1 MIKAIKASLTFM
13 TPKERGKWFFLA
25 GLRALLS
32 LLDLAGIL
40 AIGFV
45 FTSTAIFLTSGSD
58 PNRIV
63 EFAGFQIPAVNAQT
77 LPWVSAAVL
86 FLFLAKA
93 LFSVF
98 LTKLAAF
105 FVATVEA
112 RSARTI
118 AELAFGGDLSD
129 ARKRSREE
137 MMFAIQ
143 GGSPAAFNVLLN
155 AVNSFVTEAMLFI
168 LICIGFIFVDP
179 WATLAAV
186 LYFGLIAFVMQYFLG
201 SLMTKAG
208 QITAE
213 SAVAANTAISD
224 LLSVF
229 RELLVLG
236 KREKYIDAIYKAREA
251 AAESTAKQFYLNGMP
266 RYIIEAALLVG
277 VTLFVL
283 AQALAGDIVNSAATI
298 SVFLSGGFRLTAAL
312 LPLQGALMTIN
323 SALPSARTA
332 HEILSL
338 VKGDEV
344 ARGPQTVSLVETQG
358 FPKSASLN
366 SPLGVEMF
374 NVSFS
379 YPDSDQPAL
388 KNASIKIEPGTQL
401 ALMGPSGAGKSTIA
415 DLLCGVLSPTAG
427 TIVRTYLAP
436 GSLGFAGPLGVSYVP
451 QRPGLVSGTIL
462 DNVALGEDMDKV
474 NRGQA
479 LEALKLANLAEM
491 MAELPAGLDTPLGK
505 LQDGLSGGQMQRL
518 GLARAL
524 YTKPGLLVMDEA
536 TSALD
541 AESEAE
547 IQKALDSMRG
557 KVTVVLIAHRLNTIQ
572 HADKVILMEAGQV
585 KDSGTFKEL
594 IARNPSVDRIV
605 DLMAVKKDY

>member
-1 MIKAIKASLTFM
+1 M
-13 TPKERGKWFFLA
+13 TPRERSKWYFLTS
-25 GLRALLS
+25 LRALLS

-45 FTSTAIFLTSGSD
+45 VTSTAIFLTSGSD
-58 PNRIV
+58 PGRV
-63 EFAGFQIPAVNAQT
+63 LEFAGLQIPAVTAQT
-77 LPWVSAAVL
+77 LTWVSSAVL

-93 LFSVF
+93 LFSVI
-98 LTKLAAF
+98 LTKKAAF

-118 AELAFGGDLSD
+118 AEIAFGGDLGD

-137 MMFAIQ
+137 MMYAIQ
-143 GGSPAAFNVLLN
+143 GGSPSAFNVLLN
-155 AVNSFVTEAMLFI
+155 SVNALATEAMLFVV
-168 LICIGFIFVDP
+168 ICIGFLFIDP

-186 LYFGLIAFVMQYFLG
+186 LYFGLIAFVMQYFVG

-208 QITAE
+208 QIAAE
-213 SAVAANTAISD
+213 GAVAANTAISD

-236 KREKYIDAIYKAREA
+236 KRKKYIDGIYKARAEA
-251 AAESTAKQFYLNGMP
+251 ADSAANQYYLSGMP

-277 VTLFVL
+277 VALFIL
-283 AQALAGDIVNSAATI
+283 AQALAGDIIKSAATI
-298 SVFLSGGFRLTAAL
+298 GVFLSGGFRLTAAL
-312 LPLQGALMTIN
+312 LPLQNALLTIN
-323 SALPSARTA
+323 AVIPSARTA
-332 HEILSL
+332 HEIL
-338 VKGDEV
+338 EV
-344 ARGPQTVSLVETQG
+344 ARADKTGPRQKNTLKVDTPAFSKRVSSVH
-358 FPKSASLN
+358 PI
-366 SPLGVEMF
+366 GVELMD
-374 NVSFS
+374 VSFS
-379 YPDSDQPAL
+379 YPDSGHPAL
-388 KNASIKIEPGTQL
+388 RSASFAIEPGAQV

-415 DLLCGVLSPTAG
+415 DLLCFVLTPTG
-427 TIVRTYLAP
+427 GRIVRTDSP
-436 GSLGFAGPLGVSYVP
+436 NVLGGFQELGRVSYVP

-462 DNVALGEDMDKV
+462 ENVALAENEDEV
-474 NRGQA
+474 NREQA
-479 LEALKLANLAEM
+479 LEALQLANLSD
-491 MAELPAGLDTPLGK
+491 LIAGLPDGIDTPLGK

-541 AESEAE
+541 AESESK

-572 HADKVILMEAGQV
+572 HADKVILVEDGQV
-585 KDSGTFKEL
+585 RDSGTFKEL
-594 IARNPSVDRIV
+594 IARNPSVERVV
-605 DLMAVKKDY
+605 DLMRVEKD